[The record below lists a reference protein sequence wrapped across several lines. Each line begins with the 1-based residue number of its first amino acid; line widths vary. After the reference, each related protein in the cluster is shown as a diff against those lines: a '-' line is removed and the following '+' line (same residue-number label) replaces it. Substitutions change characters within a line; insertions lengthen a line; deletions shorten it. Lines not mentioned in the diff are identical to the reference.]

1 MLPII
6 YILAIATVLIF
17 IMDEWLKFRDRPEE
31 KAKRKKREEKRLLK
45 GANPVTTERLHGK
58 QA

>member
-6 YILAIATVLIF
+6 FILAIATILIF
-17 IMDEWLKFRDRPEE
+17 IVDEWLKFRDRPEE

-45 GANPVTTERLHGK
+45 GTSPVTTERLHGK